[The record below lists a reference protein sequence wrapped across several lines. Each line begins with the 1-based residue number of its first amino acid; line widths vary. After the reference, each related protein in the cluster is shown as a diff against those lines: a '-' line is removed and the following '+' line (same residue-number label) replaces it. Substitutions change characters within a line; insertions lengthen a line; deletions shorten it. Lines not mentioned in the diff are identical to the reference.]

1 MDHAAERRGSLG
13 PGAVITQQKYEG
25 GHRPTPLRD
34 AGVLKEGHGI
44 DRSIACIGRGAGM
57 ASGRGRAS
65 DAETVFAPGGPTL
78 SGPGEIPVGLRFF
91 A

>member
-34 AGVLKEGHGI
+34 EGVLNGGHGI
-44 DRSIACIGRGAGM
+44 DRGTACIGRGVGM
-57 ASGRGRAS
+57 AAGRGRAC
-65 DAETVFAPGGPTL
+65 DAETVVAPGGPAL
-78 SGPGEIPVGLRFF
+78 SEPGEIPVGLRFF

>member
-1 MDHAAERRGSLG
+1 MPVVRGSFG
-13 PGAVITQQKYEG
+13 PGAVSKQQKYEG

-34 AGVLKEGHGI
+34 EGVLNEGHGR
-44 DRSIACIGRGAGM
+44 DRSKAGIGRGVGM
-57 ASGRGRAS
+57 AAGRGRAC
-65 DAETVFAPGGPTL
+65 DAETVVAPGGPAL